1 MLVDESY
8 RYTRGFVAIGD
19 LNWCINYTLICFFSP
34 INVCILRI
42 LSCNLVNFDMQIKV
56 EAKDLL
62 WSRLYEKYFS

>member
-34 INVCILRI
+34 INVCILKI

-62 WSRLYEKYFS
+62 